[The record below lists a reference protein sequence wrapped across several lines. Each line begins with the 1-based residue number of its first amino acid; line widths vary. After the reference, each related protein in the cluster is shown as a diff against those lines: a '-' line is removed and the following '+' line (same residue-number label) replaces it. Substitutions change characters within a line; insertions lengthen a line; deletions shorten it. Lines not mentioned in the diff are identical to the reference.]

1 MYIILYGTANCKMAS
16 LAGGAVFTVCRILVL
31 IISLLCQTVTSIWQS
46 TAWYPA
52 YCAGLVSTTYSCIV
66 IQIYGLKGV

>member
-1 MYIILYGTANCKMAS
+1 MVELIVRWPS
-16 LAGGAVFTVCRILVL
+16 WQVVFTVCRILVL
-31 IISLLCQTVTSIWQS
+31 IISPLCQTVTSIWQS

-52 YCAGLVSTTYSCIV
+52 YCAGLVSTNYSCIV